1 MASRASTSS
10 LAPATLAALSD
21 PPAKLV
27 DGAAF
32 DYFLIE
38 MASTLRESAAVAY
51 ARAKRVEQEMLEA
64 GLLPVNPTA
73 TATQASM
80 SKKAGGGPPGARDS
94 VTSLS
99 STRGS
104 KSNAA
109 ASQIDEEDEPL
120 RSRLETIGVQVG
132 SRFVERLCA
141 HRQPFDDTLEV
152 MKFVCKDVWVALFD
166 KQVDNLRT
174 NRRGM
179 FQLSDACFKP
189 IQRVSSYLGRGE
201 SVKKARVY
209 ATFPAGV
216 VRGILQ
222 TMGYS
227 GTVVPEITSVPQC
240 TLKVNIKLPK
250 SEMAV

>member
-1 MASRASTSS
+1 MTSRASTSS
-10 LAPATLAALSD
+10 LAPVSLASLSD
-21 PPAKLV
+21 PPVKLV

-38 MASTLRESAAVAY
+38 MAATLRESAAFAA
-51 ARAKRVEQEMLEA
+51 ARAKKIEQEMLEA
-64 GLLPVNPTA
+64 GLLPVNPTPT
-73 TATQASM
+73 TAQAST
-80 SKKAGGGPPGARDS
+80 SKKGGAASGPRDS

-99 STRGS
+99 SNRGS
-104 KSNAA
+104 KSIAA

-132 SRFVERLCA
+132 SCFAERLCA

-152 MKFVCKDVWVALFD
+152 MKFICKDVWVALFD

-189 IQRVSSYLGRGE
+189 IQRVSSYLGRSE
-201 SVKKARVY
+201 TVKKARVY
-209 ATFPAGV
+209 ATLPAGI

-227 GTVVPEITSVPQC
+227 GTVVPEITAVPQC

-250 SEMAV
+250 SELTA

>member
-1 MASRASTSS
+1 MASRPSTSS
-10 LAPATLAALSD
+10 LAPISLATLSD
-21 PPAKLV
+21 PPIKLI

-38 MASTLRESAAVAY
+38 MASTLRESAAFAT
-51 ARAKRVEQEMLEA
+51 ARTKRIEAEMLEA
-64 GLLPVNPTA
+64 GLIPAA
-73 TATQASM
+73 TPAVTQSI
-80 SKKAGGGPPGARDS
+80 SKKAGGGAAGPRDS

-99 STRGS
+99 STRGG
-104 KSNAA
+104 KSTSSSAA
-109 ASQIDEEDEPL
+109 ASAVDEEDEPL
-120 RSRLETIGVQVG
+120 RARLETIGMHVG
-132 SRFVERLCA
+132 TCFAERLCA
-141 HRQPFDDTLEV
+141 HRPPFDDTLEV
-152 MKFVCKDVWVALFD
+152 MKFICKDVWVALFD

-179 FQLSDACFKP
+179 FQLSDALFKP

-201 SVKKARVY
+201 TIKKARLY
-209 ATFPAGV
+209 ATLPAGII
-216 VRGILQ
+216 RGILA

-250 SEMAV
+250 SEM